1 MPKVDITAALKT
13 DDTETK
19 NRRNMARKAT
29 SSLLGGFSLS
39 EDFASPSKLQVQS
52 VPFEKIREREVNEF
66 SLEADIIT
74 LAESIRLCGL
84 INPLSVVH
92 HTDEDIYVIS
102 SGHRRYKA
110 IEKLRELYPDDRM
123 YDNVDCAVYEVTEDP
138 FQLKQGLP
146 YISKDQEEQIY
157 RDSNLETRQLS
168 YEDVAR
174 QIRYIVTRFE
184 DPDYFQK
191 CRDNLE
197 EKGIK
202 TYTAHTDRV
211 KVITSVLGTQNYA
224 GWGRESIR
232 KYLIIIDADRNDLLD
247 QIEKGESKLD
257 RAYKTVVADEKKSRN
272 RKTNKITALRAA
284 VNDFAKEAEKR
295 EYSASDIEE
304 IRHYIEV
311 LTDIVNN
318 NSSQLPP
325 RRT

>member
-110 IEKLRELYPDDRM
+110 I
-123 YDNVDCAVYEVTEDP
+123 DCAVYEVTEDP

-232 KYLIIIDADRNDLLD
+232 KYLIIMDADRNDLLD
-247 QIEKGESKLD
+247 QIENGEIKLD

-325 RRT
+325 LRT